1 MKIAAILLSSVLF
14 CVGVFGQASDQLIQA
29 KQAYDSGD
37 FAKAADLYRS
47 VLGTDPQNSDALAGV
62 VDSLDAKGEWRSAV
76 PSLALLVSLQ
86 PDNTA
91 RAAQLG
97 RWYSWQVGHKEEAL
111 RLLKTACAQSEEPKY
126 CTDYADVLSW
136 ATATRPEAIGQL
148 RSVLSRDPNYTPAAI
163 RLAEILSW
171 NRDTYPESLKLFQSA
186 ADREPKNGALLAS
199 YADVLASSHEHRSEA
214 LTMYARALAV
224 DPNNTRAMTGKAQ
237 QLAWT
242 GHSTDAMALYDRALA
257 IDPNSSAALRGKAE
271 ILNWRGEYDQAA
283 QYLKRAQESAPE
295 DQRVAAEL
303 ARAQMGLKNYGQ
315 AKQAASTLPTD
326 PEYRQLREDVSRA
339 LATWT
344 ELGVEVRRNR
354 QNLDYES
361 LLAAISTPL
370 GYSNRLTVHYAPTL
384 FSTTSGDFN
393 SNTFGLDLDS
403 KLSNKLNLRLTAGS
417 ESYPGISP
425 QFAGGLKLQFRPNSA
440 WEIKTGFDRTP
451 VDESYLSL
459 RGTDLS
465 GQFTGQVASNLGNIE
480 LGYNNAHHGLDFSV
494 GYTDGLYTGSNLDS
508 NRRKSV
514 DGEVGK
520 SFGGAPYFR
529 FAYGVNY
536 TAFDYDADAA
546 IPAARQN
553 GGYFSPQRY
562 LLNYGSFTV
571 SHKASDKIQFE
582 ATGTLGAQNVE
593 STTSIFDNAQFA
605 SSFTGRLLWR
615 VSAGNEL
622 RFQYE
627 FLNVYNAFHRHVPA
641 VTWRH
646 YF

>member
-1 MKIAAILLSSVLF
+1 MKIAAILLSSLLF
-14 CVGVFGQASDQLIQA
+14 CAGALGQGSDQLIQA

-37 FAKAADLYRS
+37 FTKAADLYRA
-47 VLGTDPQNSDALAGV
+47 VLATDPQNADALAGV
-62 VDSLDAKGEWRSAV
+62 VDSLDAKGDWRSAV
-76 PSLALLVSLQ
+76 QPLAQLVSLQ

-91 RAAQLG
+91 RTAQLG

-111 RLLKTACAQSEEPKY
+111 RLLKTACGKDGEPKY

-136 ATATRPEAIGQL
+136 ATSTRPEAIGQL
-148 RSVLSRDPNYTPAAI
+148 RSVLSRDPNYTPAAS

-171 NRDTYPESLKLFQSA
+171 NRDTYQESLKLFQA
-186 ADREPKNGALLAS
+186 TADREPRNAALLAA

-214 LTMYARALAV
+214 LAMYDRALAV
-224 DPNNTRAMTGKAQ
+224 DPKNTRALTGKAQ

-242 GHSTDAMALYDRALA
+242 GHSADAMALYDRALT
-257 IDPNSSAALRGKAE
+257 IEPNNSAALRGKAE
-271 ILNWRGEYDQAA
+271 ILNWRGEYEQAA
-283 QYLKRAQESAPE
+283 EYLKRAQEASPD
-295 DQRVAAEL
+295 DQRIAAEL

-315 AKQAASTLPTD
+315 ARQAASTLPTD
-326 PEYRQLREDVSRA
+326 PEYRQVREEVSRA

-344 ELGVEVRRNR
+344 DLGVEVRRNR
-354 QNLDYES
+354 QNLDYER
-361 LLAAISTPL
+361 LLAAISTPI
-370 GYSNRLTVHYAPTL
+370 GYSNRLTIHYAPTL

-403 KLSNKLNLRLTAGS
+403 KLSNKVNMRLTAGS

-425 QFAGGLKLQFRPNSA
+425 QFAGGLKLQFRPTAA

-459 RGTDLS
+459 RGADISNL
-465 GQFTGQVASNLGNIE
+465 FTGQVASNLGNVE
-480 LGYNNAHHGLDFSV
+480 LGYNSAHYGLDFSV

-514 DGEVGK
+514 DGEFGK

-529 FAYGVNY
+529 LAYGVNY
-536 TAFDYDADAA
+536 TIFDYDADAA

-562 LLNYGSFTV
+562 LLNYGSFTL
-571 SHKASDKIQFE
+571 SHKASNKVQFE
-582 ATGTLGAQNVE
+582 ATGTLGAQKVE
-593 STTSIFDNAQFA
+593 STTSIFDNTQFA

-615 VSAGNEL
+615 ISAGNEV
-622 RFQYE
+622 RFQYD